1 MTSKVI
7 LRTAIRAGF
16 MLSIL
21 MTPYACDSYKPK
33 LQNDKS
39 HNLKYVQCD
48 PDVPVPVTTTGVST
62 IDQVVFVCTGNDV
75 EWFTDQDFKFT
86 VVFDPAS
93 TPNDLFDPK
102 KPPFMSQPDG
112 SGTHRHTTGRL
123 KVSNKAGKFKDY
135 SYTIEATDITGKPVA
150 ASDPHVIPM

>member
-1 MTSKVI
+1 MTSKLI
-7 LRTAIRAGF
+7 LRMAARSGLI
-16 MLSIL
+16 LSVL
-21 MTPYACDSYKPK
+21 MTTYACNFNADRTT
-33 LQNDKS
+33 KS

-48 PDVPVPVTTTGVST
+48 SDVPVPVTTGGVST
-62 IDQVVFVCTGNDV
+62 IDQVIFVCTGNDV

-102 KPPFMSQPDG
+102 KPPFQSQPDG
-112 SGTHRHTTGRL
+112 GGTHKHTTGRL

-135 SYTIEATDITGKPVA
+135 PYTIQATDITGKPVA